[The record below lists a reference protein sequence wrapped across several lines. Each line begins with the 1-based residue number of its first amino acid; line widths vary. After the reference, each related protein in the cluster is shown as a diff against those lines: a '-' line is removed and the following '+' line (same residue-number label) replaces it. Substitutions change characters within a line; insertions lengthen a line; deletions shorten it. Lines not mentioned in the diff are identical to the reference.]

1 MKKDL
6 IFAPILLVIGV
17 LLFLLRATG
26 LAAHIGISIA
36 GVLVLAV
43 YTAATKKSWKFTAL
57 EVLMRLCY
65 GVALIAGIVI
75 MKVKG
80 IAALAIVH
88 KAAAAAFVVVL
99 LVLFVLKLTAKKRA

>member
-6 IFAPILLVIGV
+6 IFAPILLVIGI
-17 LLFLLRATG
+17 LLFQFKATG
-26 LAAHIGISIA
+26 LAAHIGISIV

-43 YTAATKKSWKFTAL
+43 YTAATRKNWKFTAL
-57 EVLMRLCY
+57 EVLMRVCY

-75 MKVKG
+75 MNVKG

-88 KAAAAAFVVVL
+88 KACGAAFVVLL